1 MSSRSVVEGDRE
13 PVESR
18 DYAPKSGDSVSVPE
32 RSSTDHVARTD
43 NPDSTGSEIAK
54 PTNRRGSRAQ
64 PTRGSPSQSTKSD
77 DYPPQAQSVGLV
89 GLVRETLKSDD
100 MTRRAGQLMLTGAVC
115 FVIVAAP
122 VAAIAFIVM
131 TKAPADWKYI
141 LGLGTPIFIALGS
154 WLFVRHW
161 NTKKSRRAL
170 PTGSS
175 EDPAEDN

>member
-32 RSSTDHVARTD
+32 RSSTEHVARTD
-43 NPDSTGSEIAK
+43 NPDSAGSEIAK

-77 DYPPQAQSVGLV
+77 NDPPQAQSGGLLN
-89 GLVRETLKSDD
+89 LVRETLKSDE
-100 MTRRAGQLMLTGAVC
+100 MTTRARQLMITGAAC
-115 FVIVAAP
+115 FAIVAVP
-122 VAAIAFIVM
+122 VAATAFIVM
-131 TKAPADWKYI
+131 TKAPVDWKYI
-141 LGLGTPIFIALGS
+141 LGVGSSIFIAVGS
-154 WLFVRHW
+154 WLFGRHR
-161 NTKKSRRAL
+161 NARTSRRSL
-170 PTGSS
+170 PMGRS